1 MDLCSLVARFVLVV
15 CSLGFLAAA
24 LPNVLTSNDNRIV
37 IAHYIIGNTFPYT
50 AGDWKQ
56 GSLHL
61 IPPGFSSSYSF
72 SLSLAISL
80 ASSKGIDAFALDLG
94 KDAWETSKVADAYAA
109 AIGTNFK
116 LFIMFDMASLPCDKA
131 EDGNFLRQLINA
143 YYKHSNQLTYHG
155 KPVVGTFGGQTC
167 RFGTDHMDDGWN
179 NVVKTNMRPVHFI
192 PSFFIEPP
200 MYEGLR
206 SADGAFAVRNVSNS
220 TIHDLKARSVGFS
233 VADWQL

>member
-1 MDLCSLVARFVLVV
+1 L
-15 CSLGFLAAA
+15 
-24 LPNVLTSNDNRIV
+24 
-37 IAHYIIGNTFPYT
+37 
-50 AGDWKQ
+50 
-56 GSLHL
+56 
-61 IPPGFSSSYSF
+61 
-72 SLSLAISL
+72 L

-94 KDAWETSKVADAYAA
+94 KDAWESSKVADAFAA

-179 NVVKTNMRPVHFI
+179 NVMKANMRPVHFI

-206 SADGAFAVRNVSNS
+206 SPDGAFAVRIFPDSG
-220 TIHDLKARSVGFS
+220 THDLKSNSVGFS
-233 VADWQL
+233 MADWQLRH